1 MKVFELVL
9 SSDDPSQPVSD
20 AERLFSNVAS
30 RVMVT
35 RRMHLWHP
43 PTDVLETETAIVVL
57 VELSGMGQG
66 EINVDLN
73 GRQLTISG
81 IRGLADK
88 YRKYFYHRMEV
99 NYGEFRTEVQLPA
112 AVSPENVEASY
123 ADGFLEIVLPRR
135 KAKVIDVTE
144 E

>member
-1 MKVFELVL
+1 MKVFEFIL
-9 SSDDPSQPVSD
+9 SSDDSSKPVSD

-43 PTDVLETETAIVVL
+43 PTDVLETDHSIVVL
-57 VELSGMGQG
+57 VELAGMGNG

-112 AVSPENVEASY
+112 AVDPDKVEANY
-123 ADGFLEIVLPRR
+123 ADGLLEIVLPRR
-135 KAKVIDVTE
+135 MAKVVDISE